1 MNVKELESQI
11 ARISRDPLRD
21 ILNQVGFNLPE
32 HWQPRISLLKSNRR
46 KVRSNASAENW
57 SPQTGRIEIQFESV
71 PQPEKQPGDAHS
83 RKAEFTV
90 QSGDFPA
97 DTSAANDLAHP
108 GWAELL
114 RALDRAEARPGWSF
128 VPLKKFRDEILP
140 AERPEDMP
148 NLRTD
153 EAQRHFLQLAI
164 EKRLVLVGKLPNPKA
179 PQFPVTTIRLN
190 RLMPEVAAALGQ
202 RGSTDLGFSPIEIRG
217 EPLSA
222 TILRERR

>member
-57 SPQTGRIEIQFESV
+57 SPQTGRIEIQFES
-71 PQPEKQPGDAHS
+71 
-83 RKAEFTV
+83 
-90 QSGDFPA
+90 
-97 DTSAANDLAHP
+97 
-108 GWAELL
+108 ELL

-148 NLRTD
+148 NLRTA
-153 EAQRHFLQLAI
+153 EAQRHFLQQAI